1 MNTQAILK
9 LIDKKMNDEYY
20 SNPEPENWNWV
31 LTWAFFENFIES
43 LKNEISSPHSLD
55 IDSLQRYRYT
65 DRYFMNWDKEWDWIK
80 YDDLKKL
87 LLQSNTESI

>member
-1 MNTQAILK
+1 MNKAIIN

-43 LKNEISSPHSLD
+43 LKNEISSPPSLD
-55 IDSLQRYRYT
+55 IDSLQRYEATEYPWLDWYYIEENDNWEYVRY
-65 DRYFMNWDKEWDWIK
+65 ESLV
-80 YDDLKKL
+80 DLL
-87 LLQSNTESI
+87 RN

>member
-43 LKNEISSPHSLD
+43 LKNEISSLPSLD
-55 IDSLQRYRYT
+55 IDSLQRYYH
-65 DRYFMNWDKEWDWIK
+65 DPEYSFMLEDDDGEYVR
-80 YDDLKKL
+80 YDDLVNLIK
-87 LLQSNTESI
+87 